1 MASRAWSGP
10 GGPGQGAERPCMITC
25 ALSGVVA
32 NRDQC
37 PAIPYRPEEYAAEAR
52 RAYEAGAAAVHIHAR
67 TPDGRPS
74 HEVDDYRA
82 IREAVIDACPVIV
95 NFSTGAV
102 GIPAERKIA
111 PVRALRPAVAALN
124 MGSMNYAKYHPGR
137 KSFVFDVVFANP
149 FSEIVELL
157 GAMREVRT
165 RPELECFDLGH
176 VASAAPLLDMGL
188 LAPPVQLSLIVGV
201 LGGAPADVPSL
212 LAMVEALPPGSDW
225 EVIGVGRAQ
234 WRMVAAACALGGNVR
249 VGLEDNFHLPDGAM
263 ARSNGELVE
272 RAARMVRDQGR
283 EIADVETCRARLALE
298 HP

>member
-1 MASRAWSGP
+1 MASSTTGAP
-10 GGPGQGAERPCMITC
+10 GRREQEPERPCMITC

-32 NRDQC
+32 NRAQC
-37 PAIPYRPEEYAAEAR
+37 PAIPYTPEEFAAEAR
-52 RAYEAGAAAVHIHAR
+52 RAFESGAAAVHIHAR

-74 HEVDDYRA
+74 YEVEDYRA
-82 IREAVIDACPVIV
+82 IYEAVTAACPVII

-137 KSFVFDVVFANP
+137 KTFVFDLVFANP
-149 FSEIVELL
+149 FSEIAELL
-157 GAMREVRT
+157 GVMNEVRT

-188 LAPPVQLSLIVGV
+188 LAPPIQMSLILGV
-201 LGGAPADVPSL
+201 LGGAPATVPSL
-212 LAMVEALPPGSDW
+212 LAMVEALPHGSDW
-225 EVIGVGRAQ
+225 EVIGIGRPQ
-234 WRMVAAACALGGNVR
+234 WRLVAAACALGGNVR
-249 VGLEDNFHLPDGAM
+249 VGLEDNFYLPDGSM

-298 HP
+298 HR